1 MIERFKKIF
10 EGLNV
15 AYGQTIKTNEISE
28 KGKHKTKSFTVK
40 KVPTDDLW
48 QAHLDGSDP
57 ALGIIP
63 IREDSTCTWG
73 CIDWDTY
80 PLDHKKISLD
90 LKSKQFPLTVFRS
103 KSGGAHLFLFTSEPV
118 SAELMRKKL
127 KSMAADL
134 GLSKA
139 EIFPKQISIK
149 IERGDFGSFLN
160 LPYHNIK
167 NTVRYAHD
175 LNGNPLLELNDFFD
189 HYEKIKLTLKE
200 LNQFEIVAKKEDDDF
215 KGMPPC
221 LVTLLGLKVF
231 EGQRNDAMYN
241 VGVYLKKRYPD
252 ESTWR
257 NKMDSYNNKYFVP
270 PMGSSELETT
280 KDSVCRKDYRYKCK
294 EQPIEP
300 YCDSKICSTK
310 EFGVG
315 DDTPAVTISSI
326 RKYDSD
332 PPVYFCEIDGSTVE
346 VDSKT
351 LHEPDAFSVACLE
364 QIGTPL
370 MPTSKLMWRKML
382 IKLLENIE
390 LTDDKAPDD
399 LKTGI
404 QLQEALADFINKTP
418 GKEIKDILR
427 GIAYIED
434 DTNTAYFKFDNFWKY
449 LVRIKWSDKNMNKNK
464 VMRLLQTNLE
474 AKIDYPKINTKT
486 VRCLK
491 VPRLNLD
498 RPEPTERKI
507 GKPAWQKES

>member
-1 MIERFKKIF
+1 MLEKFIKIF

-15 AYGQTIKTNEISE
+15 AYGQTIKTNEITE

-40 KVPTDDLW
+40 KTPTEDLW
-48 QAHLDGSDP
+48 QKHLDGADP

-80 PLDHKKISLD
+80 PLDHKKIAIELTH
-90 LKSKQFPLTVFRS
+90 KKFPLTVFRS

-118 SAELMRKKL
+118 TATLMRDKL
-127 KSMAADL
+127 KTMAADL

-139 EIFPKQISIK
+139 EIFPKQIGIK

-160 LPYHNIK
+160 LPYHNVK

-175 LNGNPLLELNDFFD
+175 SKGRVLLDIEDFFEHYESIKLTQKQLNDF
-189 HYEKIKLTLKE
+189 EVVSTE
-200 LNQFEIVAKKEDDDF
+200 EDDF

-221 LVTLLGLKVF
+221 LVTLLKMKIG
-231 EGQRNDAMYN
+231 EGQRNEGMYN

-252 ESTWR
+252 ENTWR
-257 NKMDSYNNKYFVP
+257 SKMDIYNNKYFLP
-270 PMGSSELETT
+270 PIGSSELETT
-280 KDSVCRKDYRYKCK
+280 KDSVAKKDYKYKCK

-300 YCDSKICSTK
+300 YCDPKKCSTK

-364 QIGTPL
+364 QIGHPL
-370 MPTSKLMWRKML
+370 MPTSKLVWRKML

-390 LTDDKAPDD
+390 QTQEEAPED
-399 LKTGI
+399 LKTDT

-418 GKEIKDILR
+418 GKEMKDILR
-427 GIAYIED
+427 GIAYIDED
-434 DTNTAYFKFDNFWKY
+434 DDSAFFKFDNFWKY
-449 LVRIKWSDKNMNKNK
+449 LVRIKWSDKNLTKNK
-464 VMRLLQTNLE
+464 VMRLLQTNLD
-474 AKIDYPKINTKT
+474 AKIDYPKINSKT

-491 VPRLNLD
+491 VKRIDLD
-498 RPEPTERKI
+498 RPKPTEKEI
-507 GKPAWQKES
+507 GKPVWQRG